1 VSSGAGGIGAGMGT
15 VSHRA
20 RQLQSGDCGS
30 TRSCSRALD
39 ALCGLW
45 GTGDIPDRQ
54 VAFVYRDH
62 ERMFFVLIDDD
73 HRRTHTAILL

>member
-1 VSSGAGGIGAGMGT
+1 VSSGAGGAGAGMGA

-20 RQLQSGDCGS
+20 RQLQFGDCGS
-30 TRSCSRALD
+30 TRSCSGALD

-62 ERMFFVLIDDD
+62 MFVVLIDDD